1 MLQMTAIAIDYPILN
16 KDPQTIITPREC
28 RERKITYSA
37 PMTASFKCGMNGID
51 DRGTITRTA
60 GYLPIMVLSNRCH
73 LSGLDEAGLVAA
85 REECDELGGYFII
98 NGLEKVLRLIQV
110 DHMSSYHH
118 CQSDQ
123 QFGNLGAD
131 AKHANGNT
139 ATCVQRTR
147 SLLYPIRGDNALRP
161 IRSVNLHHD
170 FTLSFKWK
178 YASSSFCTQ
187 TGFDDTSG
195 RRSQCPDA

>member
-1 MLQMTAIAIDYPILN
+1 MQSAAVHHLHSFNQFLQHDLSSAVDCALPHECAFDGCHERLQVMLQMTAIAIDYPILN

-60 GYLPIMVLSNRCH
+60 GYLPQ
-73 LSGLDEAGLVAA
+73 
-85 REECDELGGYFII
+85 ECDELGGYFII

-110 DHMSSYHH
+110 YHMSSYHH

-147 SLLYPIRGDNALRP
+147 SLLYPVRFMTF
-161 IRSVNLHHD
+161 SVT
-170 FTLSFKWK
+170 FT
-178 YASSSFCTQ
+178 Q
-187 TGFDDTSG
+187 
-195 RRSQCPDA
+195 